1 MTDASAPPDPQGRE
15 PQSPSP
21 TPRLIVGLVVTFA
34 MILAFCLYTIREIR
48 ALRDEQTSIS
58 DRNRLDSL
66 QLLRIQNNL
75 STLATEM
82 RDMADRT
89 ESYPMIS
96 WRQTFDRIKADLA
109 HAIATERTLA
119 PAARAPAQQQQL
131 ESSLDRFWSTVDR
144 AFARASAGREEEAAV
159 ILRSTATVQLQTVVT
174 LVSRF
179 LVLNNAVQQEASQMN
194 RSIYGRVE
202 REIFILMGGLLL
214 LVGLTGAYG
223 IVANRR
229 AFEDV
234 RSLSRQLRSLSW
246 RMMRMQEDLQESFS
260 RELHDEFGQLL
271 TAIGMLLGRV
281 KRNLPPDSPLVA
293 DLQEVQGIVQQT
305 LERIRTESRLL
316 HPVILDDFGL
326 ENALK
331 WYVEQFGR
339 QHGIEA
345 HFVKSGPI
353 GVIPPDA
360 TIHIYRIV
368 QEALTNV
375 SRHSGSRDAWVRL
388 RQEHDW
394 IELQIE
400 DRGRGLPP
408 EAERGDGW
416 QGIGVI
422 SMRERAEL
430 MGGTLAL
437 TPAAGTGLI
446 VSVRVPL
453 RSATAASATKAD
465 QADPAGALTDDQEEA
480 SIG

>member
-1 MTDASAPPDPQGRE
+1 VADSHSPSDSQGRE

-21 TPRLIVGLVVTFA
+21 TPRLIVGLIVTLA
-34 MILAFCLYTIREIR
+34 MILAFCLYTVREIR
-48 ALRDEQTSIS
+48 ALRDEQTRIS
-58 DRNRLDSL
+58 ERNRLDSL

-109 HAIATERTLA
+109 HAIGAERSLA
-119 PAARAPAQQQQL
+119 PAERAPAQQEQL
-131 ESSLDRFWSTVDR
+131 ESSLQRFWATVDR
-144 AFARASAGREEEAAV
+144 AFAQAGAGREDDAAAT
-159 ILRSTATVQLQTVVT
+159 LRTTATVQLQTVVT

-179 LVLNNAVQQEASQMN
+179 LVLNNAVQQEASLTN
-194 RSIYGRVE
+194 RAIYGRVE

-214 LVGLTGAYG
+214 LVGMTGVYG
-223 IVANRR
+223 ILANRR
-229 AFEDV
+229 AFDDV

-246 RMMRMQEDLQESFS
+246 QMMRLQEDLQETFS

-281 KRNLPPDSPLVA
+281 KRNLPPESPLVA
-293 DLQEVQGIVQQT
+293 DLLEVQGIVQQT
-305 LERIRTESRLL
+305 LERIRTQSRLL

-339 QHGIEA
+339 QHGIET

-353 GVIPPDA
+353 GVIPADA

-375 SRHSGSRDAWVRL
+375 SRHSGSREAWVRL
-388 RQEHDW
+388 RQEQDR

-408 EAERGDGW
+408 EAERNAAW
-416 QGIGVI
+416 QGIGLI
-422 SMRERAEL
+422 SMRERTEL
-430 MGGTLAL
+430 MGGAFAL
-437 TPAAGTGLI
+437 TASPHGGL
-446 VSVRVPL
+446 VVTVRVPL
-453 RSATAASATKAD
+453 RSATAGAAKTAG
-465 QADPAGALTDDQEEA
+465 QAAGAMADDQEEA

>member
-1 MTDASAPPDPQGRE
+1 
-15 PQSPSP
+15 
-21 TPRLIVGLVVTFA
+21 
-34 MILAFCLYTIREIR
+34 
-48 ALRDEQTSIS
+48 
-58 DRNRLDSL
+58 
-66 QLLRIQNNL
+66 
-75 STLATEM
+75 
-82 RDMADRT
+82 
-89 ESYPMIS
+89 
-96 WRQTFDRIKADLA
+96 
-109 HAIATERTLA
+109 
-119 PAARAPAQQQQL
+119 
-131 ESSLDRFWSTVDR
+131 
-144 AFARASAGREEEAAV
+144 
-159 ILRSTATVQLQTVVT
+159 
-174 LVSRF
+174 
-179 LVLNNAVQQEASQMN
+179 
-194 RSIYGRVE
+194 
-202 REIFILMGGLLL
+202 
-214 LVGLTGAYG
+214 
-223 IVANRR
+223 
-229 AFEDV
+229 
-234 RSLSRQLRSLSW
+234 
-246 RMMRMQEDLQESFS
+246 MMRMQEDLQENFS

-388 RQEHDW
+388 RQERDW

-430 MGGTLAL
+430 MGGTFAL
-437 TPAAGTGLI
+437 TPAPGTGLI

-465 QADPAGALTDDQEEA
+465 RADPAGALTDDQEEA